1 MAKFD
6 AAKAIFVQ
14 IDTNKDGSI
23 DKNEFLAWMSN
34 AEALA
39 SSKEASITGHIV
51 DDNVTSRFDQNG
63 YRTSSQNSVQSIAGI
78 DASYG
83 TATSFNDRVTQAN
96 KAEQSNLHLSKS
108 VNCIYKDPNPQIIR
122 RPAAGGPLTYQ
133 QKVLVRFLQPPTL
146 PPPGPLIIK
155 EVRPPQ
161 PPPLPPLRI
170 RQTAPNLP
178 QPPPLIL
185 RERPPVPPAKIAA
198 QTVTR
203 HLPPIPVPPRSVIV
217 ERHPPCPQKPRD
229 IIIERWIPYGPPP
242 QRRTIVQRAP
252 APVKYTQPRNYV
264 IVYEPVQARVIR
276 QFRRIGINKED
287 PQVYKTRYGSTLLDS
302 ATLVH
307 VARNAGVIEDISP
320 PATSSPT
327 YTGTNENNLD
337 SNQLSRTIS
346 ESFMSSG
353 TNNVHG
359 IPSIRGHQAV
369 NCGNTTYSS
378 SPNVMGDN
386 ALARSA
392 TTSNAGFTVG
402 GANVANGNKNR
413 NGILNQTKFQQFIPS
428 HI

>member
-6 AAKAIFVQ
+6 AAKALFRQ

-39 SSKEASITGHIV
+39 LSNEASVSGHIV
-51 DDNVTSRFDQNG
+51 HDNVTSRFDQNG
-63 YRTSSQNSVQSIAGI
+63 YRTSTQNDLQSITGI
-78 DASYG
+78 NASCG
-83 TATSFNDRVTQAN
+83 TATSFNDRVARA
-96 KAEQSNLHLSKS
+96 KQSNLHLSKS

-122 RPAAGGPLTYQ
+122 RAAAEGPLTYQ
-133 QKVLVRFLQPPTL
+133 QKVLVRFLQPPAL

-161 PPPLPPLRI
+161 PPPPPPLRI
-170 RQTAPNLP
+170 RQAAPNLP

-185 RERPPVPPAKIAA
+185 RERPPLPPAQIPA

-203 HLPPIPVPPRSVIV
+203 RLPPIPVPPRSIIV
-217 ERHPPCPQKPRD
+217 ERYPTCPQKPRD
-229 IIIERWIPYGPPP
+229 IIIERWIPYGPPV
-242 QRRTIVQRAP
+242 QRRTVIQRAP

-276 QFRRIGINKED
+276 QFRRIGVNKED
-287 PQVYKTRYGSTLLDS
+287 PEAYKARYGSTLLDS
-302 ATLVH
+302 PTLVR

-320 PATSSPT
+320 PTVSSPT
-327 YTGTNENNLD
+327 YKGTNENNLD

-346 ESFMSSG
+346 GSFISSG
-353 TNNVHG
+353 TNNAHG
-359 IPSIRGHQAV
+359 IPSIRGNQAV
-369 NCGNTTYSS
+369 NYSNTTYSS
-378 SPNVMGDN
+378 LPNLMGDN

-392 TTSNAGFTVG
+392 TTSNAGFAAG
-402 GANVANGNKNR
+402 GANFAKGNKNH
-413 NGILNQTKFQQFIPS
+413 NGILNQAEFQQFIKS
-428 HI
+428 HN